1 MSDDIERFYRKFA
14 KDKVKFSYDEDGN
27 LVERDKAGT
36 VINTITLSAYRPLT
50 LEEIAE
56 MEKTRM
62 EEIAIASQAL
72 DDARVILYTKMQ
84 EPDPLPSIILKLNE
98 DILQADLGLQHARF
112 KHKGIEIQESVRI
125 CDLDFTQLNEVRK
138 YPDPVS
144 FLRMSP
150 FSIYEKYVRP
160 TDPGKRA
167 LVSVAEAKAQS
178 KLLGKQDVIL
188 FGLPTTNE
196 YGFLSMRWP
205 IELRHEG
212 TMYKSVAQ
220 AVYAE
225 ITKHNLNPRAHAK
238 IMTSED
244 GDVAYSFDD
253 NELYK
258 RPEARGISKKED
270 YWPQLYA
277 NMNCATIAKFIQY
290 PELALRLLQTG
301 DAILGAWETYDNEY
315 IGIGIPID
323 APTAKNP
330 TTWTGKNTLGNIL
343 MEIRATL
350 KKGKELK
357 LPYASIKEKKIQRQE
372 KAAAKAATQSVAK
385 AATKADAKEIKE
397 EMQVKIVD
405 LSEPSA
411 LDGTTLQKW
420 MEDPNHVYIGKKRV
434 VIIDG
439 KKFPKEHSRWVNPY
453 EIIEDGLVDYE
464 KRIRSLVDSN
474 EIPVKDLLAL
484 KGKTL
489 GCWEN
494 TKTCHGHILNKLIR
508 EYSKRYKAAA
518 PTAPVAPA
526 PAPASVAPIAPVV
539 APVAPVAPV
548 AAPVAPAS
556 AAPVA
561 APAPVAPV
569 TPVAASAVPVAP
581 VAPAPIAQSKS
592 VKSVTFQP

>member
-112 KHKGIEIQESVRI
+112 KHKGIDIQESVRI

-144 FLRMSP
+144 FLRTSP

-167 LVSVAEAKAQS
+167 LVSVAEAKAEAKAQS

-238 IMTSED
+238 IMSSED

-357 LPYASIKEKKIQRQE
+357 LPYASIKEKKIQKQE
-372 KAAAKAATQSVAK
+372 KAAAKAATK
-385 AATKADAKEIKE
+385 AATKADTKEIKE
-397 EMQVKIVD
+397 EMQVKLVD

-420 MEDPNHVYIGKKRV
+420 IEDPNHVYIGKKRV

-489 GCWEN
+489 GCWESIE
-494 TKTCHGHILNKLIR
+494 KCHGHVLNKLIK
-508 EYSKRYKAAA
+508 EYSKRSKATAI
-518 PTAPVAPA
+518 APVAPA
-526 PAPASVAPIAPVV
+526 TAI
-539 APVAPVAPV
+539 APVAPVAPSPIV
-548 AAPVAPAS
+548 APVAPA
-556 AAPVA
+556 PP
-561 APAPVAPV
+561 APAPA
-569 TPVAASAVPVAP
+569 
-581 VAPAPIAQSKS
+581 APAPIAQSKS
-592 VKSVTFQP
+592 VKSVIFQP